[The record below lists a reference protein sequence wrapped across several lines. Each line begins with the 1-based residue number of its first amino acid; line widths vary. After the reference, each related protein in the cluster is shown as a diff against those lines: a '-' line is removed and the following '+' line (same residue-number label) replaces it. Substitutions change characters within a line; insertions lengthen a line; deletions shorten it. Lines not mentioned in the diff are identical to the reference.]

1 MPAVEASVICAR
13 HGDYKVMHM
22 LHRAADPKALVLPR
36 KVDANGRLRLC
47 DHRATHRPLQH
58 SAGAYGE
65 QVGSDDRLLV
75 PQDLRAVDAQ
85 VRVALR
91 RQGRTES
98 SMLSK
103 ARPYN

>member
-1 MPAVEASVICAR
+1 
-13 HGDYKVMHM
+13 MHM
-22 LHRAADPKALVLPR
+22 LHRAADPEALILPR
-36 KVDANGRLRLC
+36 KVDANGRFRPV
-47 DHRATHRPLQH
+47 RSPSNTQATAPRQH

-75 PQDLRAVDAQ
+75 PQELRAADAQ

-98 SMLSK
+98 SILSE